1 MGSPLAELPAL
12 LFVPV
17 GDLVA
22 APQSPA
28 LLFVLVGNLVAALQS
43 LVGFRKTCS
52 CTRAV
57 PASHDSMRACSSHC
71 VTTHHRW
78 RWRPKAGSCWRPC
91 QRTLVGTMPRASSRT
106 SPMPGP
112 RRATRRGYASAR
124 ATRAGSR
131 VDATPCCMPAAAPA
145 IGVVCG

>member
-22 APQSPA
+22 APQS
-28 LLFVLVGNLVAALQS
+28 
-43 LVGFRKTCS
+43 LVGFRKTCPS
-52 CTRAV
+52 TRAV
-57 PASHDSMRACSSHC
+57 PASCVSMRACSPHC

-91 QRTLVGTMPRASSRT
+91 QRTLVGTTPRASSRT
-106 SPMPGP
+106 SPMSGP
-112 RRATRRGYASAR
+112 RRAARWGYAR
-124 ATRAGSR
+124 ATRTGSR
-131 VDATPCCMPAAAPA
+131 ADATPCCMSTVAPA
-145 IGVVCG
+145 IGVVRG